1 MIQVSELE
9 SFLVN
14 ISFLTLLINTILVW
28 IGYSFNQNLFRNN
41 TLLILNS
48 IPSVCSASFLLIR
61 WYNSGHFP
69 ISNLYES
76 LIFLGLVIN
85 VVLIGIYFANRNLF
99 LYAVTLPVPLFING
113 FANFCL
119 PENMQAAA
127 PLIPALKSNWLLMHV
142 SVMIISYGSLIIGSL
157 FSIAFVV
164 IFLLQKQQS
173 KVVLASRGVGDLDN
187 DSLNSKISIEN
198 SQFNKFDSLLENLDN
213 LSYRFIGISFP
224 FLTIGILSG
233 AVWANETWGSY
244 WNWDPKETW
253 ALITWLVFA
262 IYLHTRLI
270 KGSKGFVPSVIGSI
284 GFVIVWI
291 CYLGVNLL
299 GKGLHSYGWFN
310 S

>member
-1 MIQVSELE
+1 MLTFSQIEEVLIN
-9 SFLVN
+9 F
-14 ISFLTLLINTILVW
+14 SFLTLFLNTLLVW
-28 IGYSFNQNLFRNN
+28 IGYTFNP
-41 TLLILNS
+41 TLLGRATLIGLNL
-48 IPSVCSASFLLIR
+48 IPSGLTGSFLLTR

-69 ISNLYES
+69 LSNLYES
-76 LIFLGLVIN
+76 LIFLGFCIN
-85 VVLIGIYFANRNLF
+85 VVLIFVYISNKNLI
-99 LYAVTLPVPLFING
+99 LYAVSLPVPLFISA

-119 PENMQAAA
+119 PETMQAAS

-142 SVMIISYGSLIIGSL
+142 SVMIISYASLIIGSL
-157 FSIAFVV
+157 FSIAFLV
-164 IFLLQKQQS
+164 IWFFEQKQLS
-173 KVVLASRGVGDLDN
+173 FSSISSNSEISNTIVELNATRFKTLLD
-187 DSLNSKISIEN
+187 
-198 SQFNKFDSLLENLDN
+198 NLDN
-213 LSYRFIGISFP
+213 LSYRFIGIAFP

-270 KGSKGFVPSVIGSI
+270 KGSKGVLPASI
-284 GFVIVWI
+284 GTLGFLIVWI

-310 S
+310 

>member
-1 MIQVSELE
+1 MIELSQFE
-9 SFLVN
+9 N
-14 ISFLTLLINTILVW
+14 ALINFSFFALFLNTLIIW
-28 IGYSFNQNLFRNN
+28 IGYNLKKEMFKQEILIFLNCFPSLLT
-41 TLLILNS
+41 TLF
-48 IPSVCSASFLLIR
+48 FLTR
-61 WYNSGHFP
+61 WYTSGHFP

-76 LIFLGLVIN
+76 LIFLSLSIN
-85 VVLIGIYFANRNLF
+85 VSLLSLYFSNKNLF
-99 LYAVTLPVPLFING
+99 IYAVSLPVPLLINA
-113 FANFCL
+113 FATFCL
-119 PENMQAAA
+119 PEQMQTAS

-142 SVMIISYGSLIIGSL
+142 TVMIISYASLIIGSL
-157 FSIAFVV
+157 FSIAFLVMWV
-164 IFLLQKQQS
+164 LSKNAQQLP
-173 KVVLASRGVGDLDN
+173 VLSEVGELNKTSEKLSPILD
-187 DSLNSKISIEN
+187 
-198 SQFNKFDSLLENLDN
+198 NLDN

-262 IYLHTRLI
+262 IYLHSRLI
-270 KGSKGFVPSVIGSI
+270 KGWRGFLPSLIGAI